1 MTNTFRLI
9 VLAIFLPAVT
19 WVIWVNVHTIVE
31 CHAAGGTVVQGL
43 PLLECIR

>member
-9 VLAIFLPAVT
+9 VLAVFLPAAT
-19 WVIWVNVHTIVE
+19 WIIWVNLHTIVE

-43 PLLECIR
+43 FSLECIR

>member
-1 MTNTFRLI
+1 MNSIIRLC

-19 WVIWVNVHTIVE
+19 WAIWVNLHTIFE

-43 PLLECIR
+43 FSLECI